1 MKKTLVIGAS
11 QNPEKYSN
19 KAILSLIKHGFTVV
33 ALGLKT
39 GEINGLK
46 ILNNKPPISNID
58 TVTLY
63 TSSKN
68 QTEWID
74 YILDLNPKR
83 IIFNPGAENDDFF
96 IKASNKGIECL
107 NACTLVMLSVGTY

>member
-1 MKKTLVIGAS
+1 MKTTLVIGAS
-11 QNPEKYSN
+11 QNPERYSN

-39 GEINGLK
+39 GEINGIK
-46 ILNNKPPISNID
+46 ILNNKPQISNID

-63 TSSKN
+63 ISSKN
-68 QTEWID
+68 QIEWID

-83 IIFNPGAENDDFF
+83 IIFNPGAENDAFF
-96 IKASNKGIECL
+96 NKASKRGIECL